1 MTLEEFAEEMRAGFA
16 QVNERLDD
24 LDSKTVGRRFPLM
37 VPFFYPRDAQKVLRF
52 SVRWYAVSG

>member
-16 QVNERLDD
+16 QVNERLDG

-37 VPFFYPRDAQKVLRF
+37 VPLFYFRDA
-52 SVRWYAVSG
+52 